1 MAIID
6 KDTFSQL
13 VKRPHAVGTD
23 VIPQLEATIKAFPFC
38 QISYSLLAKASSL
51 TSAEKLD
58 ETRPRAAAYALS
70 RVALQQLVENDT
82 ERYDASVNIEEV
94 IEAQDKAIP
103 QNGEDILIS
112 DILIS
117 IVEQEITPQQSQK
130 SEEQRRQQQIIEGFM
145 KKNPRIQ
152 RQDNNLEP
160 VSIDLSGRVAESG
173 SGSIETEAFAKILI
187 RQGKIEKAIDLY
199 QKLILKKPEKR
210 NYFAKKLSEL
220 NHGIY

>member
-112 DILIS
+112 
-117 IVEQEITPQQSQK
+117 IVEQEITPQQAQK

>member
-94 IEAQDKAIP
+94 IEAQDKSIP
-103 QNGEDILIS
+103 QNGE

>member
-112 DILIS
+112 
-117 IVEQEITPQQSQK
+117 IVEQEITPQQAQR

-220 NHGIY
+220 YR

>member
-112 DILIS
+112 

-160 VSIDLSGRVAESG
+160 VTIDLSGRVAESG